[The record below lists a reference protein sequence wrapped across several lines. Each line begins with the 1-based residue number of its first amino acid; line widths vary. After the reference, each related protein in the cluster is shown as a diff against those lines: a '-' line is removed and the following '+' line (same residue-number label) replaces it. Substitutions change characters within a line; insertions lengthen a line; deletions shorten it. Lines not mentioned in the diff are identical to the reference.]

1 MCIEPDNG
9 PPSSDLFE
17 FFPHERVI
25 NEAESGL
32 ILFRKKQARQMPD
45 GKWERIYAYAD
56 GAVETHHNAD
66 GDFSRIER
74 QGTGTAANAPKK
86 P

>member
-1 MCIEPDNG
+1 MCVEPDNG

-25 NEAESGL
+25 NEAEPGL
-32 ILFRKKQARQMPD
+32 ILFREKQSRQLPD
-45 GKWERIYAYAD
+45 GKWERSYSYVD
-56 GAVETHHNAD
+56 GSVQTRHSAD
-66 GDFSRIER
+66 GDFNQTER
-74 QGTGTAANAPKK
+74 EGTGTAANAPKK

>member
-9 PPSSDLFE
+9 PLSSDLFE

-25 NEAESGL
+25 SDAEPDL
-32 ILFRKKQARQMPD
+32 ILFREKQARQMPN

-56 GAVETHHNAD
+56 GLVQTKNSAD
-66 GDFSRIER
+66 GDFR
-74 QGTGTAANAPKK
+74 QIDREGTGTAANAPKK
-86 P
+86 R